1 MCGNLKGWKGYC
13 VVNLNWIAR
22 NVCNRIETYPLKAKK
37 GSVFCFVG
45 FLLVFF
51 SLPWLV
57 ARLCV
62 RACVNTLEMQNLCKD
77 VIYLNFKRKMIF
89 VFFYRWIFWFLNYI
103 SRLFVRTLFLS
114 LELIKYWQNCVVTNL
129 RLIQSNFLP
138 TFLFNS
144 SMHAML
150 VKLVIFWNFLP
161 FILKR
166 YILTVRS
173 TTKNLLFHEN
183 FCCL

>member
-1 MCGNLKGWKGYC
+1 MFR
-13 VVNLNWIAR
+13 WIF
-22 NVCNRIETYPLKAKK
+22 I
-37 GSVFCFVG
+37 G
-45 FLLVFF
+45 FS

-57 ARLCV
+57 ARLC
-62 RACVNTLEMQNLCKD
+62 ACVCEYIRDAKFMWECNIYIYIQ
-77 VIYLNFKRKMIF
+77 YLNFERKMNF
-89 VFFYRWIFWFLNYI
+89 VFFLFFFFNRWIFWFLNYI
-103 SRLFVRTLFLS
+103 SRLFARTLFFS

-144 SMHAML
+144 SMHAMF
-150 VKLVIFWNFLP
+150 VKLAIFWNFVP

-173 TTKNLLFHEN
+173 TTKNLFFQVSTKISVRN
-183 FCCL
+183 ITKSKGKKG

>member
-1 MCGNLKGWKGYC
+1 M
-13 VVNLNWIAR
+13 
-22 NVCNRIETYPLKAKK
+22 
-37 GSVFCFVG
+37 FCFVG
-45 FLLVFF
+45 FLSVFF
-51 SLPWLV
+51 SLSWLV

-144 SMHAML
+144 SMHD
-150 VKLVIFWNFLP
+150 VGETGNFLKFP
-161 FILKR
+161 SI
-166 YILTVRS
+166 YSETVYSYCKINNEKS
-173 TTKNLLFHEN
+173 TFPRKFLLFVI
-183 FCCL
+183 